1 MTRLSKRQRISRE
14 KFDSLQQ
21 YSFREAFNLLKDK
34 VPSSSKFIESIDIAI
49 NLGIDARKADQIVRG
64 TVVLPHGT
72 GRYPRVAVFT
82 QGKNVELAKQA
93 GADLVGMKDLAD
105 KIKKGER
112 NFNIVLATPD
122 AMPIVS
128 QLGTILGPRGLMP
141 NPQTGTVT
149 NNIKEAINTAH
160 SGQIRYRNDKNGII
174 HAPIGKINFSYLDL
188 KENLEYLLDTLR
200 KSKPSNTKG
209 VFFHKITLSTTM
221 GVGIIIDM
229 TSLNFSFN

>member
-1 MTRLSKRQRISRE
+1 MSRLSKRQRISRE
-14 KFDSLQQ
+14 KFDSSKQ
-21 YSFREAFNLLKDK
+21 YSFREAFNLLKEHL
-34 VPSSSKFIESIDIAI
+34 PRAQFSESIDIAI

-93 GADLVGMKDLAD
+93 GVKLVGMKDLAE
-105 KIKKGER
+105 KIKNGER

-149 NNIKEAINTAH
+149 NNIKEAINTVH

-174 HAPIGKINFSYLDL
+174 HAAIGKINFSYLDL
-188 KENLEYLLDTLR
+188 KENIEYLLESLR
-200 KSKPSNTKG
+200 KSKPSSTKG

-229 TSLNFSFN
+229 TSLKFSFN